1 MNNFLEAFKKS
12 VNGFLFQSSVLPLWI
27 YQNTFLLRFPIVVGF
42 KEIFVFLWK
51 INSVL
56 LNNRGRHCQY
66 NFYRIIYETILKQW
80 ITASWKWKWR
90 KLVFSMNFYGICDK
104 IQSLDNIT
112 QKISSSWFFPPSVFF
127 FISIIW
133 IGLWFPRKLRK

>member
-1 MNNFLEAFKKS
+1 MAFSFSLAYCHYEYIKIHFYFDSQSLLVLKK
-12 VNGFLFQSSVLPLWI
+12 
-27 YQNTFLLRFPIVVGF
+27 Y
-42 KEIFVFLWK
+42 FVFLWK

-66 NFYRIIYETILKQW
+66 NFYRIIYETILNQW

-90 KLVFSMNFYGICDK
+90 KLVFSMNFHGICDK